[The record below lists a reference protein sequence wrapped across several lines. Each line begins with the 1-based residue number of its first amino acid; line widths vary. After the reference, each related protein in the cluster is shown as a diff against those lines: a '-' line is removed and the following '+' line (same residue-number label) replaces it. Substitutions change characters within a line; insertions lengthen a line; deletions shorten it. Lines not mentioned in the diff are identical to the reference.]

1 MTSHPTS
8 EAARALDRLI
18 GTTVDGKYKILD
30 LLGRGGM
37 GAVFRALHLGTD
49 RTVALKI
56 IVPDYAGRSDF
67 LARFE
72 REARACGRLR
82 HPNIVDV
89 TDFGY
94 DDSGDRRIAYLV
106 MEYLDGCSLADVLRD
121 EATLP
126 IAWVVDVLQQA
137 GSAVEEAHRAGILHR
152 DLKPDNIWLEPN
164 RRGGYTVKVLDFG
177 LAKLGSL
184 DVEPS
189 HGVASD
195 HSAGHEAVAAT
206 TPADLTEEAT
216 LVREGSGRATDVVT
230 APDGE
235 ATRLRPAWSPTRA
248 EDDDE
253 QATAMGSIIGTPAYM
268 SPEQCRGFT
277 LTARSDVYSLGVIA
291 YRLLGG
297 ALPFSGKSDA
307 LLHAHIAEPP
317 RPLGALRPDLPKEAA
332 ALIMRALAKTPE
344 ERPPSAGAFTEML
357 AAHAQ
362 THAAFLEEAV
372 LMFLKNARAFLSA
385 SVIGLSPVLLLGL
398 FGVINAL
405 AFVYGVVLVP
415 REYGSALV
423 VAGALATLGPGML
436 FVQGA
441 VVPAV
446 MQAVVA
452 PLQPIDV
459 KTLRR
464 RFEPR
469 LRVYFRAIGPALGM
483 FFVSGLWVVFI
494 FPLIRSLRPLIRDD
508 NTIISVLGGLL
519 AVVLPNVP
527 VLVMFLLVA
536 RQGTLRGFQF
546 LGAIA
551 VVEGLEGAE
560 AIKRGETLA
569 KGSAAMGPIRVLLGV
584 LGGASGFFG
593 GFAVGVLSKKFSPEV
608 AVGMIGMLFALAFIL
623 LGPFLAVV
631 NALTYLRA
639 RRALGEPLDRALA
652 EFERSVLPENHWKLG
667 ERERIATLLASG
679 R

>member
-1 MTSHPTS
+1 MTSHS
-8 EAARALDRLI
+8 AAEAARALDRLI

-121 EATLP
+121 EASLP

-184 DVEPS
+184 DVEP
-189 HGVASD
+189 HHAIPPHARTRHETVD
-195 HSAGHEAVAAT
+195 AG
-206 TPADLTEEAT
+206 PADLTEEAT
-216 LVREGSGRATDVVT
+216 LIRPAPPETATAAT
-230 APDGE
+230 AVDDE
-235 ATRLRPAWSPTRA
+235 ATRLRSALPPTRA

-253 QATAMGSIIGTPAYM
+253 HATAIGSIIGTPAYM

-277 LTARSDVYSLGVIA
+277 LTTRSDVYSLGVIA

-307 LLHAHIAEPP
+307 LLHAHIAEAP
-317 RPLGALRPDLPKEAA
+317 RPLDRLRPDLPKEAT
-332 ALIMRALAKTPE
+332 ALIMRALAKNPE

-385 SVIGLSPVLLLGL
+385 SVIGLSPFLLLGL

-405 AFVYGVVLVP
+405 AFVYGISLVP
-415 REYGSALV
+415 RDFGSALV
-423 VAGALATLGPGML
+423 VAGVLATLGPGIL
-436 FVQGA
+436 LVQGA

-469 LRVYFRAIGPALGM
+469 LRVYFRAISSALGM
-483 FFVSGLWVVFI
+483 FFVSGLWVLLM
-494 FPLIRSLRPLIRDD
+494 FPLIRSLRPIIRDD
-508 NTIISVLGGLL
+508 SLPVALFGGFL
-519 AVVLPNVP
+519 ALVLPNVP
-527 VLVMFLLVA
+527 LLVMLVLLA
-536 RQGTLRGFQF
+536 RHGSLRAFQF

-551 VVEGLEGAE
+551 VVEGLEGPE
-560 AIKRGETLA
+560 ALKRGETLA
-569 KGSAAMGPIRVLLGV
+569 RGNTAMGPIKVLLGLV
-584 LGGASGFFG
+584 GAGAGFFG
-593 GFAVGVLSKKFSPEV
+593 GFAMGVLARKFSPEV

-623 LGPFLAVV
+623 LGPFFAVV

-652 EFERSVLPENHWKLG
+652 EFERSVLSENHWKLG
-667 ERERIATLLASG
+667 ERERIATLIASG